1 MQASR
6 REASQEAARDG
17 SICKLTRPTTPAGRT
32 EVGQPHA
39 GPPPGQR
46 NRRSAHKLAPARR
59 PLPGPCAQFAEG
71 RPCRTPRLG
80 KLMGKLGQ
88 KLPARHRDHA
98 NGRVHPRAW
107 HLCAVAHRM
116 RLARP
121 MRAKWRAAGG
131 GPQVEG
137 PKWSTPSGAP
147 QVEHPKWS
155 TKGGSSQWSSDTRS
169 SRRAM
174 PQAIQQQG
182 PAAEAPPQAR
192 TLRTCLGLLRKGS
205 SRSGTRAG

>member
-1 MQASR
+1 MQTSR

-17 SICKLTRPTTPAGRT
+17 SICKLTRPTTPAGKT

-39 GPPPGQR
+39 APPGQR

-71 RPCRTPRLG
+71 RACRTPRL
-80 KLMGKLGQ
+80 GKLGQ
-88 KLPARHRDHA
+88 KLPARHRDQA

-121 MRAKWRAAGG
+121 MRAKWRAPGG

-137 PKWSTPSGAP
+137 PKWSAPSGAP
-147 QVEHPKWS
+147 REGPAN
-155 TKGGSSQWSSDTRS
+155 GAATRGHRAGLCRRL
-169 SRRAM
+169 SRSWG
-174 PQAIQQQG
+174 PQQG
-182 PAAEAPPQAR
+182 PAAWAR
-192 TLRTCLGLLRKGS
+192 SRGPAAGANPAHVLGLLRKALRGPA
-205 SRSGTRAG
+205 RGPANA